1 MRVLI
6 VATNRERTPM
16 PVVPIGASVIASV
29 TEAAGHEVR
38 FVDFMFCRKPRRE
51 LVRAIAEFKPEVI
64 GLSIRNLDTTS
75 WLVSTFYLD
84 DALEYVNLAREHGR
98 CPVIV
103 GGACLGV
110 HPGGITAYVGADAG
124 IWGDGER
131 AFTEVLQRIG
141 QGSPYDD
148 VPGVVTVPAEGPPRV
163 NPQFRV
169 DDIGAIIRPQVWR
182 WIDYPTYRN
191 HTAPLPIQTRR
202 GCVFECSYCTY
213 TFIEG
218 NSYRLKPIEAVVQ
231 EVRELAERFP
241 GGNVEFV
248 DSTFNLP
255 LPYTVEMLDA
265 LADAD
270 LGMSYH
276 TSGFNPAAVSRR
288 LIESMNRAGVA
299 QVVITPEAASD
310 VMLSKLNKGFT
321 KATLEKC
328 CELRKLGNWEVMWVF
343 MLGGPGETEETIAET
358 FEFIEQRIP
367 FTDLVFLQPGLRVY
381 PNTQLH
387 RDAVAEGVLDPDSD
401 LIKPFYYL
409 SQNLPELR
417 YREIIVEQIR
427 RHSNYMTLR
436 DIMHPLFPMLL
447 KLVGRLRKPAP
458 LAGATNGLSHLNRAG
473 LRRGGSSV

>member
-6 VATNRERTPM
+6 VATNRERAPM
-16 PVVPIGASVIASV
+16 PVVPIGACIIASV

-51 LVRAIAEFKPEVI
+51 LARAIADFQPDVI
-64 GLSIRNLDTTS
+64 GLSIRNLDSTS

-84 DALEYVNLAREHGR
+84 DAADYVRIARETGG

-110 HPGGITAYVGADAG
+110 HPGGITSYVGADAG
-124 IWGDGER
+124 VWGDGER
-131 AFTEVLQRIG
+131 AFPEVLARIASG
-141 QGSPYDD
+141 APYDD
-148 VPGVVTVPAEGPPRV
+148 VPGVVTVPEGGSPRV
-163 NPQFRV
+163 NDQFRV

-182 WIDYPTYRN
+182 WIDYTPYRN

-218 NSYRLKPIEAVVQ
+218 NSYRLKPIEAVVE

-241 GGNVEFV
+241 GANVEFV

-255 LPYTVEMLDA
+255 LPYTIKMLDA

-276 TSGFNPAAVSRR
+276 TSGFNPAAVTPR
-288 LIESMNRAGVA
+288 LIESMNRAGMA
-299 QVVITPEAASD
+299 QVVITPEAAND
-310 VMLSKLNKGFT
+310 FMLDKLNKGFS
-321 KATLEKC
+321 KQTLVKC
-328 CELRKLGNWEVMWVF
+328 AELRKQGNFEVLWVF
-343 MLGGPGETEETIAET
+343 LLGGPGESEETMAET
-358 FEFIEQRIP
+358 FEFIEEHIP
-367 FTDLVFLQPGLRVY
+367 FNDLVFLQPGLRVY
-381 PNTQLH
+381 PGTQLH
-387 RDAVAEGVLDPDSD
+387 RDAMEEGVLSPDED

-409 SQNLPELR
+409 SGGVPVLR

-427 RHSNYMTLR
+427 RHPNYMTLR
-436 DIMHPLFPMLL
+436 DIMHPFFPLVL
-447 KLVGRLRKPAP
+447 KVIGRLRKRAP

-473 LRRGGSSV
+473 LRSGRSSV